1 MCVNE
6 YTKFEFLAQP
16 PAGDVGRQPHIR
28 GVRAEDRKL
37 NMEDNIKGR
46 KQKDRGSGT
55 ELWKTPDLNG
65 QEKEEEV
72 VSRLGENK

>member
-1 MCVNE
+1 MSILSLNSLLNPQLE
-6 YTKFEFLAQP
+6 MW
-16 PAGDVGRQPHIR
+16 GRQPHIR

-46 KQKDRGSGT
+46 KQKDIGSGT
-55 ELWKTPDLNG
+55 ELLKTPDLNG

>member
-1 MCVNE
+1 
-6 YTKFEFLAQP
+6 
-16 PAGDVGRQPHIR
+16 
-28 GVRAEDRKL
+28 
-37 NMEDNIKGR
+37 MEDNIKGR